1 MIIYV
6 MPLILVVVVETCCPS
21 WGVCHK

>member
-1 MIIYV
+1 MIIYA
-6 MPLILVVVVETCCPS
+6 MPLIPVVVVESCCPS